1 MEEHP
6 VPPEPNIVI
15 PAKVGIKRG
24 RVAGSPFALS
34 PSKGGTDGPN
44 KGETVSALVDLHMHT
59 IASDGTLSPTDLVRV
74 LAATTLR
81 LVAITDHDSLAGIA
95 EAKRE
100 LANHP
105 NLTLIPGIELS
116 SDDGDSEVHVLGYHM
131 DETDAELHEILAAF
145 HRNREGR
152 GEIMVEKLREMG
164 FDITWE
170 RVVEIAGTGV
180 IARPHVA
187 RALMEKGYV
196 SEMREAFDKY
206 IGRGMPAYI
215 EREKMTPEEAVALIR
230 RFGGVPVLA
239 HPTYTRDPVAL
250 VASLAKVGLA
260 GMEVYYKN
268 YDAATVAELKALA
281 DRHNLLALGGSDFH
295 NSGES
300 DEVAPGLVGPPEE
313 NGHRLLS
320 MGPR

>member
-1 MEEHP
+1 M
-6 VPPEPNIVI
+6 
-15 PAKVGIKRG
+15 
-24 RVAGSPFALS
+24 
-34 PSKGGTDGPN
+34 
-44 KGETVSALVDLHMHT
+44 SALIDLHMHT
-59 IASDGTLSPTDLVRV
+59 TFSDGTLSPAELVRV

-81 LVAITDHDSLAGIA
+81 LVAITDHDSLDGIA

-116 SDDGDSEVHVLGYHM
+116 SDDGASEVHVLGYHL
-131 DETDAELHEILAAF
+131 DENDPELHEVLAAF

-152 GEIMVEKLREMG
+152 GELMVARLNEMG

-170 RVVEIAGTGV
+170 RVVEISQGGV
-180 IARPHVA
+180 IARPHIA

-196 SEMREAFDKY
+196 SEMSEAFDKY
-206 IGRGMPAYI
+206 IGRGMPAHI

-239 HPTYTRDPVAL
+239 HPTFTVDPPAL
-250 VASLAKVGLA
+250 VASLAKAGLI

-268 YDAATVAELKALA
+268 YTPDVVADLKSLA
-281 DRHNLLALGGSDFH
+281 DRHNLLALGGSDYH
-295 NSGES
+295 ASGQS
-300 DEVAPGLVGPPEE
+300 DEVPPGQVGPPEE
-313 NGHRLLS
+313 NGQRLLQ

>member
-1 MEEHP
+1 M
-6 VPPEPNIVI
+6 
-15 PAKVGIKRG
+15 
-24 RVAGSPFALS
+24 
-34 PSKGGTDGPN
+34 
-44 KGETVSALVDLHMHT
+44 SALIDLHMHT
-59 IASDGTLSPTDLVRV
+59 TASDGTLSPVELVRV

-81 LVAITDHDSLAGIA
+81 LVAITDHDSLGGIA

-116 SDDGDSEVHVLGYHM
+116 SDDGESEVHVLGYHL
-131 DETDAELHEILAAF
+131 DENDPELHEVLAAF

-152 GEIMVEKLREMG
+152 GELMVARLNEMG

-170 RVVEIAGTGV
+170 RVVEISQGGV
-180 IARPHVA
+180 IARPHIA

-206 IGRGMPAYI
+206 IGRGMPAHI
-215 EREKMTPEEAVALIR
+215 EHEKMTPEEAVALIR

-239 HPTYTRDPVAL
+239 HPTFTADPPAL
-250 VASLAKVGLA
+250 VASLAKAGLA

-268 YDAATVAELKALA
+268 YTPDVVAELKDLA
-281 DRHNLLALGGSDFH
+281 DRHNLLALGGSDYH
-295 NSGES
+295 ASGES
-300 DEVAPGLVGPPEE
+300 DEVPPGQVGPPEE
-313 NGHRLLS
+313 NGQRLLQ

>member
-1 MEEHP
+1 M
-6 VPPEPNIVI
+6 
-15 PAKVGIKRG
+15 
-24 RVAGSPFALS
+24 
-34 PSKGGTDGPN
+34 
-44 KGETVSALVDLHMHT
+44 SALIDLHMHT
-59 IASDGTLSPTDLVRV
+59 TLSDGTLSPTELVRV

-81 LVAITDHDSLAGIA
+81 LVAITDHDSLEGIA

-100 LANHP
+100 IANHP

-116 SDDGDSEVHVLGYHM
+116 SDDGDSEVHVLGYHL
-131 DETDAELHEILAAF
+131 DETDPELHEILAAF

-152 GEIMVEKLREMG
+152 GEIMVAKLNELG

-170 RVVEIAGTGV
+170 RVVEISQGGV
-180 IARPHVA
+180 IARPHIA

-206 IGRGMPAYI
+206 IGRGMPAHI
-215 EREKMTPEEAVALIR
+215 EREKMTPVEAVQLIR

-239 HPTYTRDPVAL
+239 HPTYTVNPPAL
-250 VASLAKVGLA
+250 VASLAAAGLA

-268 YDAATVAELKALA
+268 YTPDVVAELKALA
-281 DRHNLLALGGSDFH
+281 DRHNLLALGGSDYH
-295 NSGES
+295 ASGES

-313 NGHRLLS
+313 NGQRLLE

>member
-1 MEEHP
+1 M
-6 VPPEPNIVI
+6 
-15 PAKVGIKRG
+15 
-24 RVAGSPFALS
+24 
-34 PSKGGTDGPN
+34 
-44 KGETVSALVDLHMHT
+44 SALIDLHMHT
-59 IASDGTLSPTDLVRV
+59 TASDGALSPAELVRV

-81 LVAITDHDSLAGIA
+81 LVAITDHDSLDGIA

-105 NLTLIPGIELS
+105 QLTLIPGIELS
-116 SDDGDSEVHVLGYHM
+116 SDDGDSEVHVLGYHL
-131 DETDAELHEILAAF
+131 DENDPELHEILTAF

-152 GEIMVEKLREMG
+152 GELMVARLNEMG

-170 RVVEIAGTGV
+170 RVVEISQGGV

-196 SEMREAFDKY
+196 SEMSEAFDKY
-206 IGRGMPAYI
+206 IGRGKPAHI

-239 HPTYTRDPVAL
+239 HPTFTADPPAL
-250 VASLAKVGLA
+250 VASLAKAGLI

-268 YDAATVAELKALA
+268 YTPDVVAELKALA
-281 DRHNLLALGGSDFH
+281 DRHNLLALGGSDYH
-295 NSGES
+295 ASGQS
-300 DEVAPGLVGPPEE
+300 DEVSPGLVGPPEE
-313 NGHRLLS
+313 NGQRLLE
-320 MGPR
+320 MGRG

>member
-1 MEEHP
+1 M
-6 VPPEPNIVI
+6 
-15 PAKVGIKRG
+15 
-24 RVAGSPFALS
+24 
-34 PSKGGTDGPN
+34 
-44 KGETVSALVDLHMHT
+44 SALVDLHMHT
-59 IASDGTLSPTDLVRV
+59 TVSDGTLSPADLVRV

-81 LVAITDHDSLAGIA
+81 IVAITDHDSLDGIT

-116 SDDGDSEVHVLGYHM
+116 SDDGDSEVHVLGYHL
-131 DETDAELHEILAAF
+131 DETDPELHEVLAAL

-152 GEIMVEKLREMG
+152 GEIMVERLREMG

-170 RVVEIAGTGV
+170 RVVEISGGGV
-180 IARPHVA
+180 IARPHIA
-187 RALMEKGYV
+187 RALLEKGYI
-196 SEMREAFDKY
+196 SEQREAFDKY

-239 HPTYTRDPVAL
+239 HPTYTVDPPAL
-250 VASLAKVGLA
+250 VAKLAALGLA
-260 GMEVYYKN
+260 GMEVYYKD
-268 YDAATVAELKALA
+268 YDADTVAELKALA

-300 DEVAPGLVGPPEE
+300 DEVHPGLVGPPEE
-313 NGHRLLS
+313 NGHRLLE
-320 MGPR
+320 MGGG

>member
-1 MEEHP
+1 M
-6 VPPEPNIVI
+6 
-15 PAKVGIKRG
+15 
-24 RVAGSPFALS
+24 
-34 PSKGGTDGPN
+34 
-44 KGETVSALVDLHMHT
+44 SALIDLHMHT
-59 IASDGTLSPTDLVRV
+59 TASDGTLSPTELVRV

-81 LVAITDHDSLAGIA
+81 LVAITDHDSLEGIA

-116 SDDGDSEVHVLGYHM
+116 SDDGESEVHVLGYHL
-131 DETDAELHEILAAF
+131 DETDPELHDVLTAF

-152 GEIMVEKLREMG
+152 GELMVARLNEMG

-170 RVVEIAGTGV
+170 RVVEIAQGGV

-196 SEMREAFDKY
+196 SEMSEAFDKY
-206 IGRGMPAYI
+206 IGRGKPAHI

-239 HPTYTRDPVAL
+239 HPTFTADPPAL
-250 VASLAKVGLA
+250 VASLAAAGLA
-260 GMEVYYKN
+260 GVEVYYKN
-268 YDAATVAELKALA
+268 YTPDVVAELKALA
-281 DRHNLLALGGSDFH
+281 DRHNLLALGGSDYH
-295 NSGES
+295 ASGQS

-313 NGHRLLS
+313 NGQRLLQ
-320 MGPR
+320 MGPQ

>member
-1 MEEHP
+1 M
-6 VPPEPNIVI
+6 
-15 PAKVGIKRG
+15 
-24 RVAGSPFALS
+24 
-34 PSKGGTDGPN
+34 
-44 KGETVSALVDLHMHT
+44 SALIDLHMHT
-59 IASDGTLSPTDLVRV
+59 TLSDGTLSPTELVRV

-81 LVAITDHDSLAGIA
+81 LVAITDHDSLEGIA

-100 LANHP
+100 IANHP

-116 SDDGDSEVHVLGYHM
+116 SDDGDSEVHVLGYHL
-131 DETDAELHEILAAF
+131 DENNPELHEVLAAF

-152 GEIMVEKLREMG
+152 GEIMVAKLNELG

-170 RVVEIAGTGV
+170 RVVEISQGGV
-180 IARPHVA
+180 IARPHIA

-206 IGRGMPAYI
+206 IGRGMPAHI
-215 EREKMTPEEAVALIR
+215 EREKMTPLEAVQLIR

-239 HPTYTRDPVAL
+239 HPTYTVNPPAL
-250 VASLAKVGLA
+250 VASLAAAGLA

-268 YDAATVAELKALA
+268 YDANTVAELKALA
-281 DRHNLLALGGSDFH
+281 DRHNLLALGGSDYH
-295 NSGES
+295 ASGES

-313 NGHRLLS
+313 NGQRLLQ
-320 MGPR
+320 MGQR

>member
-1 MEEHP
+1 M
-6 VPPEPNIVI
+6 
-15 PAKVGIKRG
+15 
-24 RVAGSPFALS
+24 
-34 PSKGGTDGPN
+34 
-44 KGETVSALVDLHMHT
+44 SALVDLHMHT
-59 IASDGTLSPTDLVRV
+59 TASDGTLSPAELVRV

-81 LVAITDHDSLAGIA
+81 LVAITDHDSLEGIA

-105 NLTLIPGIELS
+105 QLTLIPGIEIS

-131 DETDAELHEILAAF
+131 DETDRDLHEVLSAF
-145 HRNREGR
+145 RKSREGR
-152 GEIMVEKLREMG
+152 GELMVARLNEMG

-170 RVVEIAGTGV
+170 RVVEIAQGGA

-196 SEMREAFDKY
+196 SEISEAFDKY
-206 IGRGMPAYI
+206 IGRGMSAHI
-215 EREKMTPEEAVALIR
+215 EREKMTPVEAVQLIR

-239 HPTYTRDPVAL
+239 HPTFTVNPPAL
-250 VASLAKVGLA
+250 VASLAEAGLA

-268 YDAATVAELKALA
+268 YAPDVVAELKALA
-281 DRHNLLALGGSDFH
+281 DRHNLLALGGSDYH
-295 NSGES
+295 ASGQS

-320 MGPR
+320 MGPQ

>member
-1 MEEHP
+1 M
-6 VPPEPNIVI
+6 
-15 PAKVGIKRG
+15 
-24 RVAGSPFALS
+24 
-34 PSKGGTDGPN
+34 
-44 KGETVSALVDLHMHT
+44 SALIDLHTHT
-59 IASDGTLSPTDLVRV
+59 TVSDGTLSPAELVRL
-74 LAATTLR
+74 LAQTTLR
-81 LVAITDHDSLAGIA
+81 IVAITDHDSLDGIA

-116 SDDGDSEVHVLGYHM
+116 SDDGDSEVHVLGYHL
-131 DETDAELHEILAAF
+131 DETDPELHDVLAAL

-152 GEIMVEKLREMG
+152 GEIMVERLRDMG

-170 RVVEIAGTGV
+170 RVVEISGGGV
-180 IARPHVA
+180 IARPHIA
-187 RALMEKGYV
+187 RALLEKGYI
-196 SEMREAFDKY
+196 SEQREAFDKY
-206 IGRGMPAYI
+206 IGRGMPAYV

-239 HPTYTRDPVAL
+239 HPTYTVDPPAL
-250 VASLAKVGLA
+250 VAKLAALGLA

-268 YDAATVAELKALA
+268 YSPATVAELKALA

-295 NSGES
+295 NSGEP
-300 DEVAPGLVGPPEE
+300 DEVPPGLVGPPEE
-313 NGHRLLS
+313 NGHRLLE

>member
-1 MEEHP
+1 M
-6 VPPEPNIVI
+6 
-15 PAKVGIKRG
+15 
-24 RVAGSPFALS
+24 
-34 PSKGGTDGPN
+34 
-44 KGETVSALVDLHMHT
+44 SALIDLHMHT
-59 IASDGTLSPTDLVRV
+59 TLSDGTLSPTELVRV

-81 LVAITDHDSLAGIA
+81 LVAITDHDSLEGIA

-100 LANHP
+100 IANHP

-116 SDDGDSEVHVLGYHM
+116 SDDGDSEVHVLGYHL
-131 DETDAELHEILAAF
+131 DETDPELHEVLAAF

-152 GEIMVEKLREMG
+152 GEIMVAKLNELG

-170 RVVEIAGTGV
+170 RVVEISQGGV
-180 IARPHVA
+180 IARPHIA

-206 IGRGMPAYI
+206 IGRGMPAHI
-215 EREKMTPEEAVALIR
+215 EREKMTPLEAVQLIR

-239 HPTYTRDPVAL
+239 HPTYTVNPPAL
-250 VASLAKVGLA
+250 VASLAAAGLA

-268 YDAATVAELKALA
+268 YDANTVAELKSLA
-281 DRHNLLALGGSDFH
+281 DRHNLLALGGSDYH
-295 NSGES
+295 ASGES

-313 NGHRLLS
+313 NGQRLLE
-320 MGPR
+320 MGQR